1 MFRTAHPTAHLLNL
15 LETPSSA
22 EGNGSLADTLH
33 ALLKAGDPL
42 AFHNAVAAAIRLRV
56 DAGARQPIP
65 EAGWLERLLRALPE
79 SFTAPPELN
88 APTPEASLCE
98 TLMLAVAASGEAL
111 GDSLEAVAAGA
122 RALEFSRAWRLGQII
137 LRDESDKPNALILPA
152 LASLLVADVRATI
165 KDRASELAWDLLLR
179 DAAAGPAT
187 AAQLARLALGSPARL
202 LARSP
207 EALRSLSLHGNG
219 VEGGPADDSPERL
232 LGAAGLS
239 EGTPFSAAA
248 PGRSGRGQRDDA
260 DGIPV
265 EALLL
270 ELSTAPTAWRRS
282 EALLR
287 LLRREP
293 TGIIAGVEV
302 NLRREASVHIASALH
317 GEISPQLADADLGFR
332 RADWLRLEVA
342 ALRHGAVLASRTVPD
357 DVPRRVRAAWLI
369 GDWIGRVL
377 RESPFFGADPGL
389 LSARLEAALPAV
401 LPLTED
407 ALWPA
412 AIGTDSSSIRLDELW
427 LLHALLLAGTSWQP
441 PSPVL
446 EGLRRLAGRT
456 LNSAEYLVEQ
466 HLEQQKSTLEWPG
479 QHIAPPLAARWLLHV
494 HQAEWLASL
503 PHDAQIE
510 TLNCLERWLATGLAP
525 RGTWVMLALYRDA
538 RRLADL
544 ERRSYDIWTSVA
556 DRASDPFATLGDAL
570 APFCL
575 WGSTLLPVL
584 TPRHAALLSSL
595 AERTPT
601 RWRVGVLAALAGAS
615 TEAHDVSAAARQV
628 LLRLIR
634 SESEPSLHLPAAIAT
649 VQTARK
655 LLPAER
661 EDLLDRV
668 VTSVG
673 EDLRAHPSLRM
684 ELKRAG
690 RILQ

>member
-1 MFRTAHPTAHLLNL
+1 MSRTALATADLLNL

-22 EGNGSLADTLH
+22 EGNGSLADALD
-33 ALLKAGDPL
+33 ALLKDSDPL

-56 DAGARQPIP
+56 DAGSRHQVPETGWIRQ
-65 EAGWLERLLRALPE
+65 LLLALPE
-79 SFTAPPELN
+79 SFVASPELN

-98 TLMLAVAASGEAL
+98 TLMLAVAASGEPL
-111 GDSLEAVAAGA
+111 SDSLEAVAAGA
-122 RALEFSRAWRLGQII
+122 RALEFSRPWRLGQII

-187 AAQLARLALGSPARL
+187 AVQLARLALGSPARL

-207 EALRSLSLHGNG
+207 EALRSLSLHGSG
-219 VEGGPADDSPERL
+219 VDGGPADDSPERV

-248 PGRSGRGQRDDA
+248 PGRLGRGQRDDA
-260 DGIPV
+260 DVPV
-265 EALLL
+265 ETLLL

-302 NLRREASVHIASALH
+302 NLRREASVHVASALH
-317 GEISPQLADADLGFR
+317 GEISPQPADADLGFR

-357 DVPRRVRAAWLI
+357 DIPRRVRAAWLI

-377 RESPFFGADPGL
+377 RESPFFGADPEL

-412 AIGTDSSSIRLDELW
+412 AIGMDSSSIRLDELW

-456 LNSAEYLVEQ
+456 LNCAEYLVEQ
-466 HLEQQKSTLEWPG
+466 HLEQQNSTLEWPG

-503 PHDAQIE
+503 PRDAQIE
-510 TLNCLERWLATGLAP
+510 TLNCLERWLASGLAP

-544 ERRSYDIWTSVA
+544 ERRSYDLWASVA
-556 DRASDPFATLGDAL
+556 DRASDLFATLGDAL

-615 TEAHDVSAAARQV
+615 TEAPDVSAAARQV